1 MSGGKLSNGALF
13 SGLFRWPKG
22 KQSEL
27 PVSAS
32 QVRPLPATNAGRI
45 ICFRVDDDLDRR
57 IARELRLKSC
67 SRSDFIRNA
76 IKRALTEDGEERLR
90 VAHSAIKWD

>member
-1 MSGGKLSNGALF
+1 MSGGKSSNGAFF
-13 SGLFRWPKG
+13 SGLFRRPKG

-27 PVSAS
+27 PVSAG
-32 QVRPLPATNAGRI
+32 QVQPLPATNAGRI

-76 IKRALTEDGEERLR
+76 IERVLTQDGEERLR
-90 VAHSAIKWD
+90 VAHSAIDWK

>member
-1 MSGGKLSNGALF
+1 MLGGKSSTGAFF
-13 SGLFRWPKG
+13 SGLFRLPKG

-27 PVSAS
+27 PVSAG
-32 QVRPLPATNAGRI
+32 QVRSLPATNTGRI
-45 ICFRVDDDLDRR
+45 ICFRVDDELDRR

-76 IKRALTEDGEERLR
+76 IERVLTQDGEERLR
-90 VAHSAIKWD
+90 VAHSAIDWK

>member
-1 MSGGKLSNGALF
+1 VSGGKSSNGTFF
-13 SGLFRWPKG
+13 SGLFRLPKG
-22 KQSEL
+22 KRLES
-27 PVSAS
+27 PVRTG
-32 QVRPLPATNAGRI
+32 QVRPVPAPNAGRI

-57 IARELRLKSC
+57 MARELVLKSC

-76 IKRALTEDGEERLR
+76 IERVLREDGEERLR

>member
-1 MSGGKLSNGALF
+1 VSGGKSSTGAFF
-13 SGLFRWPKG
+13 SGLFRLPKG
-22 KQSEL
+22 KRSESK
-27 PVSAS
+27 VSTGQMRS
-32 QVRPLPATNAGRI
+32 LPATNTGRI

-76 IKRALTEDGEERLR
+76 IERVLTQDGEERLR
-90 VAHSAIKWD
+90 VAHSAIDWK

>member
-1 MSGGKLSNGALF
+1 MSGGKSSTGAFF
-13 SGLFRWPKG
+13 SGLFRLPKG
-22 KQSEL
+22 KRSES
-27 PVSAS
+27 PVSTG
-32 QVRPLPATNAGRI
+32 QVRSLPATNAGRI

-76 IKRALTEDGEERLR
+76 IERVLTQDGEERLR
-90 VAHSAIKWD
+90 VAHSAIKWE

>member
-1 MSGGKLSNGALF
+1 VSVGKSSTGAFFSALF
-13 SGLFRWPKG
+13 RLPKG
-22 KQSEL
+22 KHSDP
-27 PVSAS
+27 PVGSDQKRS
-32 QVRPLPATNAGRI
+32 RPATNAGRI

-76 IKRALTEDGEERLR
+76 IERVLTQDGEERLR
-90 VAHSAIKWD
+90 VAQSALKWD

>member
-1 MSGGKLSNGALF
+1 MSGGKSSNGYFF

-27 PVSAS
+27 PVSAG

-76 IKRALTEDGEERLR
+76 IERVLTQEGEERLR

>member
-1 MSGGKLSNGALF
+1 VSNGKSLNGAFF

-27 PVSAS
+27 PVSAG
-32 QVRPLPATNAGRI
+32 QVRPPSATNAGRI
-45 ICFRVDDDLDRR
+45 ICFRVDDELDRR

-67 SRSDFIRNA
+67 SRSDFIRTA
-76 IKRALTEDGEERLR
+76 IERVLKHDGEERLR
-90 VAHSAIKWD
+90 VAHSGIKWD